1 MRQAAILEKVIKYI
15 PVADDTLGGT
25 PMLNKRGLKMTP
37 PPRPRAPATHPPPN
51 PRNKTFLSTL
61 PSKTRSDGTKL
72 ILPYF
77 CLSFYSLAV
86 TLIAMSTI
94 RIISTIKTAVDVQSA
109 TLHFAKPPS
118 DPLK

>member
-1 MRQAAILEKVIKYI
+1 MRHAAILEKVIKYI

-25 PMLNKRGLKMTP
+25 PMLNRRGLKMTP

-51 PRNKTFLSTL
+51 PRHRTFLRTL

-77 CLSFYSLAV
+77 CFSAYSLAV
-86 TLIAMSTI
+86 NLIEMSTI
-94 RIISTIKTAVDVQSA
+94 MNISTIKTAVDDQSA
-109 TLHFAKPPS
+109 TLHFAKPSS
-118 DPLK
+118 DPLR